1 MSFPPPSG
9 SPDTRPPSPDL
20 PSPGWAPDPLSQ
32 FPAESGMSGR
42 AIQLLRN
49 RYFLP
54 SIAIVLAV
62 LLLFAWMVRR
72 GGNGGGAV
80 AEGRV
85 VIHTVPEGADV
96 LEDGRLLGTTPL
108 ALTLG
113 AGRHPVVLQHD
124 GASRELVLDVTAG
137 TEVVHHVELR
147 QAPAAGSVRV
157 ETLPAGAEVLLDG
170 HVRGR
175 SPIELSGVEPGEHE
189 VMIRHQGTTWSRR
202 VAVGAGGTAS
212 IVVPLGPTSDGPA
225 AGWLAVSS
233 PVELQLYEGDSLIGS
248 SRMER
253 VMLRSGEHRLRL
265 VNEQLGF
272 ETSTTVRIAAGS
284 VSRLPVKLPNGT
296 ISVNAVPWAEVF
308 IDGQP
313 VGQTPIANHA
323 LPLGPHEVILRN
335 PKFAEQRRSVTI
347 SLKTPT
353 RIGVDLRQ

>member
-1 MSFPPPSG
+1 
-9 SPDTRPPSPDL
+9 
-20 PSPGWAPDPLSQ
+20 
-32 FPAESGMSGR
+32 MSGR
-42 AIQLLRN
+42 VVQLLRN

-54 SIAIVLAV
+54 SVAIILAV
-62 LLLFAWMVRR
+62 LLLFAWLVRR
-72 GGNGGGAV
+72 GVNGGGVA

-85 VIHTVPEGADV
+85 VIHTTPEGADV

-108 ALTLG
+108 ALTLAPG
-113 AGRHPVVLQHD
+113 EHQVVLQHE
-124 GASRELVLDVTAG
+124 GGSRELVLDVTAG

-147 QAPAAGSVRV
+147 QAPTVGSVRV
-157 ETLPAGAEVLLDG
+157 ETQPAGAEVLLDG
-170 HVRGR
+170 HLRGR

-189 VMIRHQGTTWSRR
+189 VMVRHQGTTWSRR
-202 VAVGAGGTAS
+202 VTVGPGGTAS
-212 IVVPLGPTSDGPA
+212 IVVPVVATSDAPA

-233 PVELQLYEGDSLIGS
+233 PVELQLYEGNSLIGNS
-248 SRMER
+248 LMER
-253 VMLRSGEHRLRL
+253 VMLRSGERRLRL
-265 VNEQLGF
+265 VNEDLGF
-272 ETSTTVRIAAGS
+272 ETSTTVRIDTGS

-296 ISVNAVPWAEVF
+296 ISVNAIPWAEVF

-313 VGQTPIANHA
+313 IGQTPIANHA